1 MTISTSDT
9 TEDLIRAEA
18 LRLGFD
24 LCRFTPIPRA
34 WSASQRLAE
43 FVEAERHGEMGW
55 MADTAERRAHP
66 NAMWADARSAIVLGV
81 NYGPDHDP
89 LAVLA
94 HRDRAAISV
103 YAQG

>member
-1 MTISTSDT
+1 MTISTSDA
-9 TEDLIRAEA
+9 EDLIRAEA
-18 LRLGFD
+18 LKLGFD
-24 LCRFTPIPRA
+24 TCRFTDVTAA
-34 WSASQRLAE
+34 WPAAGRLAE
-43 FVEAERHGEMGW
+43 FVEAGRHGEMGW
-55 MADTAERRAHP
+55 MADTAERRKHP
-66 NAMWADARSAIVLGV
+66 RAMWGEARSAIVLGV